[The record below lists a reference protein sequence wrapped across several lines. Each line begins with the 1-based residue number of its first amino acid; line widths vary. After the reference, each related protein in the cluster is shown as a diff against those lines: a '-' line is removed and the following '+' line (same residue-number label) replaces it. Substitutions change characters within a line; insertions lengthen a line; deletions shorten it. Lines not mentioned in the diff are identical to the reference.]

1 MGSPLLTLRARIRF
15 NGGACRELDI
25 ERWLAEADD
34 VDHRLLDRVQ
44 GPVIDI
50 GCGPGRHVEALTTR
64 QVDAL
69 GIDLSRDFVALAQAR
84 DRRVLLR
91 SVFDPLPREAAW
103 RSALLLDGSIGIGGN
118 PAALLRRVGD
128 LLVSGGRALIE
139 TAGPDGTS
147 DHVTMSLESQRRSG
161 FLVRLVHSWLR
172 PMSAHSPAR
181 RRSSWPI
188 SGRTATAGSLSS
200 TEHDRPSSAAHE
212 EKARADTDV
221 GHRVE
226 AVVAGEHLHGGSAEV
241 RKGAGAE
248 GAARIV
254 TEYRCGLGGLQE

>member
-15 NGGACRELDI
+15 DGGACRELDI

-103 RSALLLDGSIGIGGN
+103 RTALLLDGSIGIGGN

-128 LLVSGGRALIE
+128 LLEIGGRALVE

-147 DHVTMSLESQRRSG
+147 DHVTMSLESNDG
-161 FLVRLVHSWLR
+161 PDSWFNWSIL
-172 PMSAHSPAR
+172 
-181 RRSSWPI
+181 
-188 SGRTATAGSLSS
+188 
-200 TEHDRPSSAAHE
+200 AAS
-212 EKARADTDV
+212 DV
-221 GHRVE
+221 GPLTRSTTFE
-226 AVVAGEHLHGGSAEV
+226 LADQWQDGDRWFAQLD
-241 RKGAGAE
+241 R
-248 GAARIV
+248 
-254 TEYRCGLGGLQE
+254 T